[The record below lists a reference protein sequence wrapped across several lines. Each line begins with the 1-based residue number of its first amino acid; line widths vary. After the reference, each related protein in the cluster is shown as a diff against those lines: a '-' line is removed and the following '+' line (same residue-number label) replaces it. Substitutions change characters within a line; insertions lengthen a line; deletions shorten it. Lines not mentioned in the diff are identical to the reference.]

1 MIQERLGS
9 LKLEI
14 DEHSRDSELL
24 SPTLALICYVYG
36 SHQNLVMLC
45 FYMIFVLSEDF
56 ILCHFLFLIG
66 PSLPFDC
73 SLHVKVKVKLK
84 SHLLSHL
91 KGCENCPPHFTHPLR
106 EQGAAAEQCS
116 GFIGGS
122 HPPSPTPNT

>member
-84 SHLLSHL
+84 SHSLSHL
-91 KGCENCPPHFTHPLR
+91 KGCENCPPHFTRSPQGTGSSSRAVLR
-106 EQGAAAEQCS
+106 IYWGIS
-116 GFIGGS
+116 
-122 HPPSPTPNT
+122 PSKSNPKY